1 MSVSRR
7 RRGQFDLPRSGFVN
21 DEVAQVRPEN
31 SHLTGALMSGHNSLS
46 TSMRLQMDPYQMNH
60 GNRWGYQSE
69 NEKINRAG
77 NEYDDSFGLID
88 NTDRTLSRKDE
99 NLGEKQAKVGVANR
113 HNSFQRMLSLRKN
126 K

>member
-1 MSVSRR
+1 MALSRR
-7 RRGQFDLPRSGFVN
+7 RHGQFELSSGFIN

-31 SHLTGALMSGHNSLS
+31 LHFTGALMNSHNSLS
-46 TSMRLQMDPYQMNH
+46 HAMRMQMDPYQMNH
-60 GNRWGYQSE
+60 STRWAANSE

-77 NEYDDSFGLID
+77 NDYDDSFGLID
-88 NTDRTLSRKDE
+88 HTDRTLSRKDE